1 MSIILGGKLLKRGSV
16 SWKIRHFV
24 LRQTSIQ
31 YFAKADDTATR
42 GELALTYESEL
53 VDFSKRPF
61 GFAIITGDKSL
72 TVCAS
77 SMEEEQEWRT
87 AIDEVLLVLKQTGAR
102 KSSDEWQ
109 VVSAAGQ
116 EFEMSTKYELIKAIG
131 HGAYGVVISAIDHSS
146 DSKVAIKKIPDTFED
161 LVDAKRIVREIHLL
175 RSFNHDNV
183 IRVVDLFTP
192 QPKDDFNDVYIVSD
206 LLDTDLHRVIY
217 SQQPLTSEHIQYFLY
232 QMLCGLNYLHSA
244 GVIHRDLKPSNVLM
258 NANCDL
264 RICDF
269 GLSRGISTDPNE
281 PDDDLTEYVVTRWYR
296 APEIMLSCP
305 AYDCKI
311 DVWSMVRGTPT
322 CCFDR
327 LAPYTEPKP
336 PFVCYSMC
344 SLGRHLWR
352 DAGAEAHVPGER
364 LHPPVKGNGIVWL
377 SRCPGPNCPNNHPL
391 PIHMPLAHHES
402 GRHAVRGGPLLRDE
416 PKGAAV
422 CHELAPLRTRGPGR
436 DLPHPLLRRGRGPA
450 AADARVGPQ
459 PPHLGAGRARPRVL
473 QRRP

>member
-1 MSIILGGKLLKRGSV
+1 
-16 SWKIRHFV
+16 
-24 LRQTSIQ
+24 
-31 YFAKADDTATR
+31 
-42 GELALTYESEL
+42 
-53 VDFSKRPF
+53 
-61 GFAIITGDKSL
+61 
-72 TVCAS
+72 
-77 SMEEEQEWRT
+77 
-87 AIDEVLLVLKQTGAR
+87 
-102 KSSDEWQ
+102 
-109 VVSAAGQ
+109 
-116 EFEMSTKYELIKAIG
+116 MSTKYELIKAIG

-364 LHPPVKGNGIVWL
+364 LHPPVKGNVFVWL
-377 SRCPGPNCPNNHPL
+377 SRCPWAE
-391 PIHMPLAHHES
+391 MP
-402 GRHAVRGGPLLRDE
+402 
-416 PKGAAV
+416 
-422 CHELAPLRTRGPGR
+422 
-436 DLPHPLLRRGRGPA
+436 
-450 AADARVGPQ
+450 
-459 PPHLGAGRARPRVL
+459 
-473 QRRP
+473 